1 MDSESIIKNLK
12 MRNMVCQSTITKIF
26 DLLYYWNINLLKK
39 VKQLGDYLIVVVSS
53 DEFNLE
59 EKNKVCYFNYEHRKN
74 LVEAIRYVDLVI
86 PETSWEQKRTDVK
99 EYHIDTFVMG
109 DDWKGKFDYLK
120 EEGVEVVYLPR
131 TKEISTTKIKEDL
144 AD

>member
-144 AD
+144 SE

>member
-1 MDSESIIKNLK
+1 